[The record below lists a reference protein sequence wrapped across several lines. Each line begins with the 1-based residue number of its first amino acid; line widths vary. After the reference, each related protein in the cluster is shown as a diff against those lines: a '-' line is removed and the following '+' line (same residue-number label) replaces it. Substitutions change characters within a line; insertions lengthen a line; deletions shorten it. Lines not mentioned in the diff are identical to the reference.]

1 MKTLKIILGTTYAV
15 LILLLLLTNLR
26 CCTISSSIEP
36 EITLPEPSESPQPM
50 PTPNDTIVQQAEEVG
65 QSGALK
71 ITLLWDFQ
79 GDIDLHVKQPNGTT
93 IYYKKK
99 KDIFTG
105 GFLDVDN
112 RNGGSGA
119 AENIYWEDPKGGNYQ
134 ISLVYFSASPS
145 TNVAEQGVC
154 SVIVFQNG
162 KEPIVYKVEM
172 LHVNDRK
179 LVATIG
185 VD

>member
-93 IYYKKK
+93 IYYEKK
-99 KDIFTG
+99 KD
-105 GFLDVDN
+105 LL
-112 RNGGSGA
+112 
-119 AENIYWEDPKGGNYQ
+119 PLGGNEPQNFIWVSFRDYA
-134 ISLVYFSASPS
+134 IMR
-145 TNVAEQGVC
+145 AERRWLSC
-154 SVIVFQNG
+154 FEKAKKKIVRLYM
-162 KEPIVYKVEM
+162 I
-172 LHVNDRK
+172 
-179 LVATIG
+179 
-185 VD
+185 